1 MMSHATGTEVTG
13 QAGDRS
19 GDHHGHARQ
28 EAIYRPGAF
37 GRKPAVPTDF
47 TDLERAA
54 IRRMSKRA
62 VAYLAGGAGNS
73 ATVDNNRRALDR
85 WAIVPRMLRDTSQR
99 SLRTELFGRVLPAP
113 VLVAPVGAGA
123 LVHRKADVHIGA
135 AAAALGIPYIFSNQG
150 SAPMEQTAAEMD
162 RVAAK
167 NGGVS
172 APRWFQLY
180 YSTDEALVYSLI
192 GRAEAIGA
200 EALVVTLDTTQLGW
214 RPQDLN
220 IGSLPFSQAV
230 GIDQYTSDPR
240 FAEMV
245 DEHLAAA
252 KRSGER
258 PKTELTL
265 GGLRT
270 LLAMSRNMPGKFLRN
285 LVSPIPRAAVETFLA
300 TYSRPSLNWQDVT
313 ALRTRT
319 KLPIL
324 VKGIQ
329 HPDDARKAVDL
340 GIDGIVV
347 SNHGGRQVDGGIG
360 AADALVDVVGAVG
373 DRTKIVFDSGIRG
386 GADIFKALSLGA
398 DAVAIGRP
406 HMYGLALAGRR
417 GVQEVLENF
426 VAELDLTLGLSGFNS
441 PAELSPEALQ
451 RIR

>member
-1 MMSHATGTEVTG
+1 MSHATGTEATS
-13 QAGDRS
+13 QAENQP
-19 GDHHGHARQ
+19 GDHPGHARQ
-28 EAIYRPGAF
+28 EAIFRPGAF
-37 GRKPAVPTDF
+37 GHKPAVPTNF

-54 IRRMSKRA
+54 CRRMSKQA
-62 VAYLAGGAGNS
+62 LAYLVGGAGDG
-73 ATVDNNRRALDR
+73 ATMDNNRRALDR

-113 VLVAPVGAGA
+113 VLVAPIGAGA

-135 AAAALGIPYIFSNQG
+135 AAAALGMPYIFSNQG

-167 NGGVS
+167 NGRAH

-180 YSTDEALVYSLI
+180 YSTDEALVDSLI

-200 EALVVTLDTTQLGW
+200 EALVVTPDTTQLGW

-220 IGSLPFSQAV
+220 IGSLPFSRAI

-252 KRSGER
+252 RRSGER

-270 LLAMSRNMPGKFLRN
+270 LLAMSRNMPGNFLRN
-285 LVSPIPRAAVETFLA
+285 LVSPVPRAAVETFLA
-300 TYSRPSLNWQDVT
+300 TYSRPSLNWQDI
-313 ALRTRT
+313 AGLRART
-319 KLPIL
+319 TLPIL
-324 VKGIQ
+324 LKGIQ
-329 HPDDARKAVDL
+329 HPDDARKAVEL
-340 GIDGIVV
+340 GIDGIMV

-360 AADALVDVVGAVG
+360 AADALIDIVAAVG
-373 DRTKIVFDSGIRG
+373 DRTTIVFDSGIRG
-386 GADIFKALSLGA
+386 GADVFKALALGA
-398 DAVAIGRP
+398 DAVTIGRP
-406 HMYGLALAGRR
+406 HMYALVLAGRS

-426 VAELDLTLGLSGFNS
+426 IAELDLTLGLTGFS
-441 PAELSPEALQ
+441 SIAELSPEALR